1 MPKVDAGSWDA
12 TFAVAVGLGGGGGG
26 GARLARS
33 LSLQSVDH
41 SPAILRMCG
50 GPLTTIAGRWFSALG
65 LIPIMVGWVDAQA
78 ADLPNWTVSSWLDV
92 AIVG

>member
-1 MPKVDAGSWDA
+1 
-12 TFAVAVGLGGGGGG
+12 
-26 GARLARS
+26 
-33 LSLQSVDH
+33 
-41 SPAILRMCG
+41 MCG